1 LQQRQGCGWIAKE
14 VSGNMPG
21 IQEIGLDLPAWNSK
35 KSRFYQG

>member
-21 IQEIGLDLPAWNSK
+21 IQEIGLGFAGLELEEK
-35 KSRFYQG
+35 